1 MAGTPAISSIVFLT
15 RMNEIWPVVV
25 GSYIAKHTS
34 IKAIK
39 FRKLEITTD
48 VSAIRTEILMR
59 KAEII
64 AQINELAGKFK
75 ITEISIF

>member
-1 MAGTPAISSIVFLT
+1 MAGTPAISSIVFLA

-25 GSYIAKHTS
+25 GSYIAKHTC
-34 IKAIK
+34 IKSIK